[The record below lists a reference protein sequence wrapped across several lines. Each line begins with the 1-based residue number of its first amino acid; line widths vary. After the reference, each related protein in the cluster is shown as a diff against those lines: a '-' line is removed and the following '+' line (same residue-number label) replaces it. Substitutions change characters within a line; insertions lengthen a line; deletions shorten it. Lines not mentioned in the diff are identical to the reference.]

1 MHRSSLAAI
10 CLLIPSLAWAGSPGE
25 TRSIQVTAQATKN
38 VIPDTVVWNVGIHS
52 KHKDL
57 VKAKADS
64 DRQMKDILAVVRGL
78 GVKPADVQ
86 TGQLTV
92 HKEYSG
98 YTNRKHERSFKYF
111 VLSREIRIK
120 QRGTKRFDQF
130 FTGLIKDRDMTVSYQ
145 LTSSKLA
152 QIRAK
157 TRIKAV
163 TVARDKARAMVGA
176 LGAKLGQVLS
186 IEERPENGYRLLKE
200 RAANYTSSAPAG
212 QSVAGTFAPG
222 AISVSVSVGARFEIR

>member
-1 MHRSSLAAI
+1 MHHLSFAAV
-10 CLLIPSLAWAGSPGE
+10 CLLVPSLAWAGSSGD
-25 TRSIQVTAQATKN
+25 TRSIQVTAQANKS
-38 VIPDTVVWNVGIHS
+38 VIPDTVLWTMGIHS

-64 DRQMKDILAVVRGL
+64 DRQMKDVLGVIRSL

-86 TGQLTV
+86 TGHLTV
-92 HKEYSG
+92 RKEYTG
-98 YTNRKHERSFKYF
+98 YMNRKQERAFKYF

-120 QRGTKRFDQF
+120 QRGTERFDKF
-130 FTGLIKDRDMTVSYQ
+130 LTGLIKNRDMTVSYR
-145 LTSSKLA
+145 LTSSKLP

-186 IEERPENGYRLLKE
+186 IEERPEDGYRLLKE
-200 RAANYTSSAPAG
+200 RAANSISNAPAG